1 MIGGLSSSSMRPP
14 MCSIMAGKVSASIGG
29 GVLAQRLDP
38 ALEAWVGRGQHTV
51 ALVLVA
57 LDPLLPASRGHPEAE
72 DQHDRVGGSRIGGV
86 LGSHGSPPD
95 VGISPE
101 CRPGAKL
108 SASLKWVIIS
118 SSAHRT
124 S

>member
-51 ALVLVA
+51 AL
-57 LDPLLPASRGHPEAE
+57 SF
-72 DQHDRVGGSRIGGV
+72 
-86 LGSHGSPPD
+86 
-95 VGISPE
+95 
-101 CRPGAKL
+101 
-108 SASLKWVIIS
+108 
-118 SSAHRT
+118 
-124 S
+124 